1 MQKSIIIVLFL
12 IANLS
17 FAQTINDFQYA
28 IIPARCSF
36 LKENNEYR
44 INATTKAFF
53 QQKGFITYYD
63 NEILPDVIA
72 TNKCKAVFVDIQ
84 ENNTMF
90 LTKIKVVIKD
100 CKNNILLASQ
110 EGSTREK
117 DLQRA
122 YSDALI
128 FALKSIQNINYKY
141 NEKSENV
148 ASVEK
153 TTGVETSVSGTSQIY
168 SEMQT
173 ITNGFNFLNKETKAV
188 LTLFKTSEPTSY
200 IARFNDK
207 NGIVFQ
213 KNDNWFFE
221 YYLNNK
227 LVSEKIELKF

>member
-1 MQKSIIIVLFL
+1 MQKSITIILFL
-12 IANLS
+12 ITNLS
-17 FAQTINDFQYA
+17 FAQTINDYQYA
-28 IIPARCSF
+28 IIPAKCSF
-36 LKENNEYR
+36 LNTNNEYR

-53 QQKGFITYYD
+53 QQKGFIAYYD

-72 TNKCKAVFVDIQ
+72 TNKCKAIIVDIQ

-90 LTKIKVVIKD
+90 MTKIKVVVRD
-100 CKNNILLASQ
+100 CKNNILLTSQ

-117 DLQRA
+117 DLQKA
-122 YSDALI
+122 YSDALL

-141 NEKSENV
+141 NAKPENV

-153 TTGVETSVSGTSQIY
+153 TTEVESVSGTSQIY

-173 ITNGFNFLNKETKAV
+173 ITNGFNFLNKETKAI
-188 LTLFKTSEPTSY
+188 LTLYKTSEPTSY
-200 IARFNDK
+200 IARSSDK
-207 NGIVFQ
+207 SGIVFQ
-213 KNDNWFFE
+213 KNDHWFFE